1 MGQVAVV
8 CHRAPF
14 DCSFGA
20 ASVAGCDAV
29 GAVAGDEVTASAR
42 HHTGAD
48 IHYKV
53 EADAGDAVGAVD
65 EVDAA
70 DSAASAASGA
80 SAASE
85 AGGAKRNA

>member
-1 MGQVAVV
+1 MV

-20 ASVAGCDAV
+20 ASVAGCDVV
-29 GAVAGDEVTASAR
+29 GAVADEEATASAR
-42 HHTGAD
+42 YHTGAD

-53 EADAGDAVGAVD
+53 EADAGDAVGAVGAVD

-80 SAASE
+80 SVASE